1 MQLRM
6 AREEKEMSAEQS
18 RRLAQLRAKLT
29 EEWVAQEKRESDL
42 YDERLRKLRNRL
54 NSELAEQIASDTHGN
69 EATEKEELFLGQA
82 KNSKAS
88 SFGGGHAESSTLFL
102 SDDET
107 ESNGQKR
114 RPAGSKRTTQDEPAM
129 DSSLVALDLS
139 VHNND
144 NLQIT
149 SDDEIDIR
157 ASHHTGSSRSRRHAS
172 RNRNGNGFVI
182 DSPEETLLEI
192 AKRFLKQQRRYLR
205 DRQGLIEK
213 ARYAT
218 ARFQGD
224 GWD

>member
-54 NSELAEQIASDTHGN
+54 DSELAEEIASDTHG
-69 EATEKEELFLGQA
+69 
-82 KNSKAS
+82 KAS

-102 SDDET
+102 SEDET
-107 ESNGQKR
+107 KSNGQKR

-139 VHNND
+139 VRNND

-157 ASHHTGSSRSRRHAS
+157 ASHHTGSSGSRRHAS
-172 RNRNGNGFVI
+172 RNRNGNGFVM